1 MLSGSLANY
10 SDAAHHLRYNAS
22 SIGEND
28 EPSRLYASK
37 RAVARSSQP
46 LNAAGSARKM
56 ANNSSL
62 LDHSAK
68 SIRRKYAG
76 GEDRDWKARRRI
88 SEQTRMNDVT
98 GLLEQVDM
106 LEVRKNEYLALKQ
119 KYTGKDSGLANL
131 VKREAENIQKQRER
145 IKNEL

>member
-1 MLSGSLANY
+1 
-10 SDAAHHLRYNAS
+10 
-22 SIGEND
+22 
-28 EPSRLYASK
+28 
-37 RAVARSSQP
+37 
-46 LNAAGSARKM
+46 M

-62 LDHSAK
+62 LDHSVK